1 MKKNK
6 GFTLIEVIVTVAVL
20 SLMLAGM
27 FSIFDVGVKLYA
39 KDNTQVA
46 NQESIR
52 TVMTS
57 IEKKIRKAD
66 HPNSP
71 FLDNGGCLA
80 IRSATTTD
88 TFCLSGNTITLN
100 GSPILNRVATF
111 TFIISN
117 TISSENKS
125 SVTIT
130 ISSIADSMN
139 QVNTLSETFNAR
151 RGR

>member
-6 GFTLIEVIVTVAVL
+6 GFTLIEVVVVVAVL

-27 FSIFDVGVKLYA
+27 FSIFDTGIKMYA

-52 TVMTS
+52 TIMTS

-66 HPNSP
+66 HPNTP
-71 FLDNGGCLA
+71 FYDTGTCLV
-80 IRSATTTD
+80 IRSATLTD
-88 TFCLSGNTITLN
+88 SYCLNSNTITLN
-100 GSPILNRVATF
+100 GAPILDRVAIF
-111 TFIISN
+111 DFVVDGSLVGDENISVL
-117 TISSENKS
+117 I
-125 SVTIT
+125 TIT
-130 ISSIADSMN
+130 SVPDTMG
-139 QVNTLSETFNAR
+139 QVNTLSETFSAR

>member
-6 GFTLIEVIVTVAVL
+6 GFTLIEVVVVVAVL

-27 FSIFDVGVKLYA
+27 FSIFDTGIKMYA
-39 KDNTQVA
+39 KDSTQVA

-71 FLDNGGCLA
+71 FSISGNCLI
-80 IRSATTTD
+80 IRSATTID
-88 TFCLSGNTITLN
+88 NYCLSGNSITLN
-100 GSPILNRVATF
+100 GNPILDRVATF
-111 TFIISN
+111 TLSVSN
-117 TISSENKS
+117 TIPTNDKA

-130 ISSIADSMN
+130 ISSIADSMG